1 VTSPGAALRAGF
13 VAAAAQK
20 KVPEVDI
27 MRVTGHAQRLGDR
40 GEFALDDLHPGS
52 PTVFIALRDVHAVN
66 AAVLDEPAMQRALH
80 GENKPI
86 CVLIFTPNPATGS
99 ATGPLAAFML
109 DHELVSSPDPTGF
122 FSEQSSKMGRLNI
135 LHAHV
140 DGVSGRRR
148 IEVGGKVASF
158 ATGTIRLA
166 TK

>member
-1 VTSPGAALRAGF
+1 
-13 VAAAAQK
+13 
-20 KVPEVDI
+20 